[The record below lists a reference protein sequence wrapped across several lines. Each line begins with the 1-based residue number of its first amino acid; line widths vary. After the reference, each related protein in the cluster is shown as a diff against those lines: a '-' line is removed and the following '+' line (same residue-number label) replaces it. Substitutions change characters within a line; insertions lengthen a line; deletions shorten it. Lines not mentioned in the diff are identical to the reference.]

1 MGADSGA
8 RLSHRLPSGIAA
20 WATAYLALLD
30 ELRLAGFIDGQN
42 LNMLGDGFSTPD
54 NEAPAVATALV
65 KASPDAIFAPGLRP
79 ARAAQ
84 MATKT
89 IPILTLSE
97 DLIADG
103 RVSSLAR
110 PAPTRCSGSGKAVA
124 HARSKRIP
132 PTRRARQDHFDVD
145 NDGGPTAAQLT

>member
-65 KASPDAIFAPGLRP
+65 KASPDAIFAPVSGRQGPRRWRP
-79 ARAAQ
+79 
-84 MATKT
+84 
-89 IPILTLSE
+89 
-97 DLIADG
+97 
-103 RVSSLAR
+103 
-110 PAPTRCSGSGKAVA
+110 
-124 HARSKRIP
+124 
-132 PTRRARQDHFDVD
+132 RRFQF
-145 NDGGPTAAQLT
+145 